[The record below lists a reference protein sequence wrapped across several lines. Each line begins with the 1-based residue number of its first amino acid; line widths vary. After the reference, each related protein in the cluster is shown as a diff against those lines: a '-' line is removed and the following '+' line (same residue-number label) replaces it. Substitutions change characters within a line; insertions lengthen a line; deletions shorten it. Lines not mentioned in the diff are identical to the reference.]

1 MAVPNLMV
9 AILHQHLRRHV
20 LGTPAVSIGELSLLA
35 TGFGQSEVRDLHLPI
50 GVDEDVL

>member
-1 MAVPNLMV
+1 MAVPNLMA